1 MFRGQRTTW
10 NNRVRKEFNEG
21 SQYHN
26 CEGKDIMFYTT
37 HSLPLKEDSEDLKAA
52 RSAEPQKTLLLMS
65 MKEQKVERETE
76 EM

>member
-1 MFRGQRTTW
+1 MFRGQKTTG
-10 NNRVRKEFNEG
+10 NNTVRKDLNEG

-26 CEGKDIMFYTT
+26 CEGKDIIFYTT
-37 HSLPLKEDSEDLKAA
+37 HYLPLKEDSEDLKAA

-65 MKEQKVERETE
+65 IKKQKVERETE

>member
-10 NNRVRKEFNEG
+10 NNMVRKEFNEG

-26 CEGKDIMFYTT
+26 CKGQDIIFYTT
-37 HSLPLKEDSEDLKAA
+37 DYLPLKEDCEDLKAA
-52 RSAEPQKTLLLMS
+52 RSAELQKTLLLMS
-65 MKEQKVERETE
+65 IKKQRVERQTE

>member
-1 MFRGQRTTW
+1 MFRGQKTTW
-10 NNRVRKEFNEG
+10 NNMVRKEFNEG

-26 CEGKDIMFYTT
+26 CEGQDIIFYTT
-37 HSLPLKEDSEDLKAA
+37 HYLPLKEDCEDLKAA

-65 MKEQKVERETE
+65 IKKQRVERQTE